1 VSAYQGEW
9 GESVGWVRIPLFD
22 LERADAG
29 AVTHCEKVDTLDE
42 GPCYSRFPL
51 DEAIE
56 KSLDDIL
63 EMEHVPAADSQM
75 GPRSVAVPADVTGPP
90 GIACCRIAHSV
101 VAVSHLLL
109 QAHDRHHDWR
119 HRERNPEPDPYV
131 ARLLAVRFQQVRW
144 G

>member
-1 VSAYQGEW
+1 VSAYQGEL
-9 GESVGWVRIPLFD
+9 GESVEWARIPPFD
-22 LERADAG
+22 LERDDEG
-29 AVTHCEKVDTLDE
+29 AVTRYEKVDTLGE
-42 GPCYSRFPL
+42 SPCYSRFRL

-90 GIACCRIAHSV
+90 GIACFRIAHYV

-109 QAHDRHHDWR
+109 QANGRRHEWR
-119 HRERNPEPDPYV
+119 HGERNPEPDPYV
-131 ARLLAVRFQQVRW
+131 A
-144 G
+144 